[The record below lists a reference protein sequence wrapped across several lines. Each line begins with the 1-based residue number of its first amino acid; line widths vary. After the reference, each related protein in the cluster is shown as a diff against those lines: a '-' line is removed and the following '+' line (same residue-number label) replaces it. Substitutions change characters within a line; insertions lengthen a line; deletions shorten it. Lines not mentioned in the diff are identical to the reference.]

1 MNTYCKSLVATIFST
16 LAAAGT
22 HASCGSAFC
31 TLMTDRYAQGAGEP
45 HLGWSVDLRLELVT
59 QQTLRTGSTTIAA
72 SQVSGEDA
80 IERYT
85 KNTNLVTTLS
95 YGLGPDWSLS
105 LRIPAVKRDHVHDLV
120 DEDTGQPGLRE
131 QWRFTRLGDVQA
143 IARRQFAVDS
153 GATSFAL
160 FGGLKLPTGS
170 INITNRSGTRAE
182 RALQPGSGTADV
194 VLGAA
199 TRRTL
204 SLSDAL
210 IGQVSVSQAINSRR
224 DFKPGTRVEL
234 SAGWAHAF
242 TQNFGAVMQLNLR
255 HRARDTGTQAEPANS
270 GSTSAEISPGI
281 TLGVGQASTLYAY
294 LQVPIYQRVNG
305 IQLVPRS
312 SLAVGWTSDF

>member
-45 HLGWSVDLRLELVT
+45 HLGWSVDLRMELVT

-95 YGLGPDWSLS
+95 YGLGPEWSLS

-143 IARRQFAVDS
+143 IARRQFAVDG

-170 INITNRSGTRAE
+170 INITNSSGTRAE
-182 RALQPGSGTADV
+182 RALQPGSGTTDI
-194 VLGAA
+194 VLGIAS
-199 TRRTL
+199 RRTL
-204 SLSDAL
+204 GLSDAL
-210 IGQVSVSQAINSRR
+210 IGQASVSQALNSRE

-234 SAGWAHAF
+234 SAGWSHAF
-242 TQNFGAVMQLNLR
+242 TQNFGAVVQLNLR
-255 HRARDTGTQAEPANS
+255 HRVRDSGAQAESANS
-270 GSTSAEISPGI
+270 GSTSADVSPGL
-281 TLGVGQASTLYAY
+281 TFSVGQASTLYAY

-305 IQLVPRS
+305 TQLVPRS